1 MLKKSILFAMASL
14 LILSAAVAFAVE
26 ASKLPEIPGWENGR
40 LRTTELGALSGFKGT
55 WLERTYRTGG
65 GAPLRAIW
73 VDGAGAKDWDV
84 NEISGNNGEIW
95 GGETSEKVTVAGHKA
110 MLEYRPVVGYS
121 LIVKVGKDGVLTL
134 ESQVATKEALT
145 EAAETLIKN
154 MK

>member
-1 MLKKSILFAMASL
+1 
-14 LILSAAVAFAVE
+14 
-26 ASKLPEIPGWENGR
+26 
-40 LRTTELGALSGFKGT
+40 TELGALSGFKGT